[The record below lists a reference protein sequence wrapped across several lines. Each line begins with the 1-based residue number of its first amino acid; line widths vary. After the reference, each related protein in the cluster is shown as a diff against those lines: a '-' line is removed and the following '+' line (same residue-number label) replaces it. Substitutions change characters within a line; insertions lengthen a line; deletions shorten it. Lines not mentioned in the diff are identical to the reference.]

1 MIWTVKII
9 FILRKE
15 IVTLQIIS
23 VVKLP
28 RLASQTP
35 LVKKG

>member
-23 VVKLP
+23 VVKQT